1 MSVHREWDGRTYDR
15 ISGAMEAMAL
25 PVLDRLPLRGDE
37 TVVDAGCG
45 SGRVTEALLARLPEG
60 RVIAIDASADML
72 AAARER
78 LGDDPRVSY
87 LEADLVAFALERPA
101 DAILSTATFHW
112 IADQAALYRALH
124 AALRPGG
131 RLVAQCGG
139 EGNIADIRGAV
150 AEVVAEDPALGERVG
165 DFNPWKFLARDATR
179 AHLAAAGFAEASA
192 ELQDWPVEPD
202 GDGQEWLR
210 TINLR
215 AHVERIGDPALA
227 DRFIAA
233 VHERLGGDP
242 LTLRYVRLNIDA
254 TA

>member
-1 MSVHREWDGRTYDR
+1 MTVAREWDGTTYDR

-45 SGRVTEALLARLPEG
+45 SGRVTEALLARLPRG
-60 RVIAIDASADML
+60 RVVAVDASADML
-72 AAARER
+72 DVARRR
-78 LGDDPRVSY
+78 LGDDPRASFVH
-87 LEADLVAFALERPA
+87 ADLVELDLPEPA

-112 IADQAALYRALH
+112 VADQAGLYRSLRR
-124 AALRPGG
+124 ALRPGG

-139 EGNIADIRGAV
+139 EGNIADVRRAV
-150 AEVVAEDPALGERVG
+150 AEVVAADPQLEERVG
-165 DFNPWKFLARDATR
+165 GFAPWKFLAPEATLE
-179 AHLAAAGFAEASA
+179 HLRAAGFAEATA
-192 ELQDWPVEPD
+192 ELEPWPVEPD

-215 AHVERIGDPALA
+215 AHVDRIGDPALA
-227 DRFIAA
+227 ERFIAA

-242 LTLRYVRLNIDA
+242 LRLDYVRLNIDA
-254 TA
+254 AA

>member
-45 SGRVTEALLARLPEG
+45 SGRVTEALLERLPDG
-60 RVIAIDASADML
+60 RVIALDASADML

-87 LEADLVAFALERPA
+87 LEADLTSSTLAEPV

-112 IADQAALYRALH
+112 IADQAGLYRALH

-139 EGNIADIRGAV
+139 QGNIADIRGAV
-150 AEVVAEDPALGERVG
+150 AEVVAADHNLAERVG
-165 DFNPWKFLARDATR
+165 DFNPWKFLAPDETLG
-179 AHLAAAGFAEASA
+179 HLRAAGFAEA
-192 ELQDWPVEPD
+192 
-202 GDGQEWLR
+202 
-210 TINLR
+210 
-215 AHVERIGDPALA
+215 
-227 DRFIAA
+227 
-233 VHERLGGDP
+233 
-242 LTLRYVRLNIDA
+242 
-254 TA
+254 